1 MNEQIERK
9 IKEVKE
15 SIVWYKQMVIQIIKE
30 IKSNG
35 GNVKSLCNQRDRYK
49 DRLTRARNEFE
60 HLKGKVS

>member
-15 SIVWYKQMVIQIIKE
+15 NIVWYKQMVIQVIKE
-30 IKSNG
+30 IKSNR